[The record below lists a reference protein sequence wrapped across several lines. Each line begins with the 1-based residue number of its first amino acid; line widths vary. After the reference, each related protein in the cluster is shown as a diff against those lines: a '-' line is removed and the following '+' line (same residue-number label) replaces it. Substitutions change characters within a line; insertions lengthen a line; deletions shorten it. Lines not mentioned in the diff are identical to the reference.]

1 MKTAMKPFFSII
13 IPTLNEEKFVCKLLT
28 DLVSQK
34 FKDFEVLVVDAHS
47 EDKTIEVV
55 KQYSSLL
62 RIAKIIRVKGRNVSR
77 QRNKGAYNAKGPY
90 LVFLDADARIK
101 HNFLQKL
108 ATYINLH
115 NGLLFI
121 PAFSVSKKDPQLS
134 IVVDFANALIR
145 LSNKI
150 GKPFST
156 GGSMILEKNFFS
168 LIGGFPED
176 VPLSEDH
183 LLVRNAFKFGVN
195 AKFLSNIKVTFSLR
209 RFKREGKLEML
220 YKYIKS
226 TIYFLAK
233 GKVDKQIIT
242 YEMGGHLYNKKSK
255 KVLQDLIKINPQR
268 LLKGFNRNIRSFIQ
282 GLDI

>member
-1 MKTAMKPFFSII
+1 MKPFFSII
-13 IPTLNEEKFVCKLLT
+13 VPTLNEEFFVGKLLT
-28 DLVSQK
+28 DLSRQK
-34 FKDFEVLVVDAHS
+34 YKNFDVIVVDAQS
-47 EDKTIEVV
+47 EDKTVEEV
-55 KQYSSLL
+55 QRFNTILTIS
-62 RIAKIIRVKGRNVSR
+62 KIIQIKGRNVSK
-77 QRNKGAYNAKGPY
+77 QRNKGAHYAKGPY

-101 HNFLQKL
+101 CNFLQKL
-108 ATYINLH
+108 AAYINLH
-115 NGLLFI
+115 RGLLFI

-134 IVVDFANALIR
+134 MVVDFTNALIS

-156 GGSMILEKNFFS
+156 GGSMILEKNFFFT
-168 LIGGFPED
+168 IGGFPED

-183 LLVRNAFKFGVN
+183 LLVRNAYKYGVS

-209 RFKREGKLEML
+209 RFKREGKLELL
-220 YKYIKS
+220 YRYIKS

-255 KVLQDLIKINPQR
+255 KVFKDLIKINPQR
-268 LLKGFNRNIRSFIQ
+268 LLKGFNKNIRSFIR

>member
-1 MKTAMKPFFSII
+1 MKPFFTII

-28 DLVSQK
+28 DLSSQK
-34 FKDFEVLVVDAHS
+34 YNDFEVIVVDAYS
-47 EDKTIEVV
+47 EDKTIDVV
-55 KQYSSLL
+55 KNFSSTLT
-62 RIAKIIRVKGRNVSR
+62 ISKIMRLKGRNVSK
-77 QRNKGAYNAKGPY
+77 QRNKGSQLAKGSY
-90 LVFLDADARIK
+90 LVFLDADARIRS
-101 HNFLQKL
+101 NFLQKL
-108 ATYINLH
+108 ASYIH
-115 NGLLFI
+115 IHKGLLFI

-134 IVVDFANALIR
+134 MVVDFANALIR

-156 GGSMILEKNFFS
+156 GGSMILEKHFFA

-183 LLVRNAFKFGVN
+183 LLVRNAYKFGVN
-195 AKFLSNIKVTFSLR
+195 AKFLSTIKVTFSLR

-233 GKVDKQIIT
+233 GKVDKQIIS

-268 LLKGFNRNIRSFIQ
+268 LLKGFNKNVRSFLR

>member
-1 MKTAMKPFFSII
+1 MKPFFTII
-13 IPTLNEEKFVCKLLT
+13 IPTLNEENFVGKLLT
-28 DLVSQK
+28 DLSKQK
-34 FKDFEVLVVDAHS
+34 YTDFEVIVADALS
-47 EDKTIEVV
+47 EDKTIEEV
-55 KQYSSLL
+55 KKYNSLL
-62 RIAKIIRVKGRNVSR
+62 NISKIIRVKGRNVSK
-77 QRNKGAYNAKGPY
+77 QRNRGAHYAKGSY

-101 HNFLQKL
+101 CNFLQKL
-108 ATYINLH
+108 AAYINLH
-115 NGLLFI
+115 RGLLFI

-134 IVVDFANALIR
+134 MVVDFTNALIS

-156 GGSMILEKNFFS
+156 GGSMILEKNFFFT
-168 LIGGFPED
+168 IGGFPED

-183 LLVRNAFKFGVN
+183 LLVRNAYKYGVS

-209 RFKREGKLEML
+209 RFKREGKLELL
-220 YKYIKS
+220 YRYIKS

-255 KVLQDLIKINPQR
+255 KVFKDLIKINPQR
-268 LLKGFNRNIRSFIQ
+268 LLKGFNRNIRSFIR